1 VAALKTVM
9 TVQAFVLFLYGLPM
23 LLVPAWW
30 TRLTQQAPLTENYIL
45 RAVGIA
51 FVVLAWL
58 EWKISRDLER
68 HRGLVLGYV
77 LLPGLFLVTIVLQAF
92 KRGFNGAAWYWWMNG
107 VVTAVFA
114 VAVWATW
121 RSARTA

>member
-1 VAALKTVM
+1 MGALKTVM
-9 TVQAFVLFLYGLPM
+9 TLQALILFLYGLPM
-23 LLVPAWW
+23 LLAPAWW
-30 TRLTQQAPLTENYIL
+30 TKLTQQAPLPENYFL

-58 EWKISRDLER
+58 EWKISHDVER
-68 HRGLVLGYV
+68 HRELVLGYA

-107 VVTAVFA
+107 AVTAIFVI
-114 VAVWATW
+114 AVWATR